1 VLQLIP
7 LLIAFPYLFPTS
19 QYQKGH
25 QTDQNTLNVDT
36 NPECGHK
43 THMVDTNPYGGHKP
57 IWWTQT
63 HMVDIKPIWWT
74 QTHMVDIKP
83 LTILSLASLGFWKTK
98 PSLMIMFLAYLC

>member
-1 VLQLIP
+1 MLQLIP

-43 THMVDTNPYGGHKP
+43 THMVDTNPYGGHK
-57 IWWTQT
+57 T
-63 HMVDIKPIWWT
+63 HMVDTNPYGGHK
-74 QTHMVDIKP
+74 THMVDTNP
-83 LTILSLASLGFWKTK
+83 YGGHKTFNN
-98 PSLMIMFLAYLC
+98 PFIS